1 MWIRNAAEIVTGCDL
16 AVTCCD
22 DQVKQ
27 HVKTSLDLETESF
40 DLSLWKKLTWTM
52 NAIRKRFGR
61 ITRTQRGDVEVSLTP
76 SGASKVK
83 QNWPSL
89 CERTTPWR
97 SSVGPRRASLRQSD
111 SLRWGSGSEQA
122 RRPYSMYFSY
132 FLSDC

>member
-1 MWIRNAAEIVTGCDL
+1 MWYLCWSSMWIRNAAEIVTGCDL

-61 ITRTQRGDVEVSLTP
+61 ITRTQRGDVL
-76 SGASKVK
+76 KFR
-83 QNWPSL
+83 L
-89 CERTTPWR
+89 HHLER
-97 SSVGPRRASLRQSD
+97 RR
-111 SLRWGSGSEQA
+111 
-122 RRPYSMYFSY
+122 
-132 FLSDC
+132 